1 LPNANTQRKPCI
13 PLSLSE
19 TITMNLD
26 SDSAFLSLLSSQ
38 RELLNQLSMD
48 SSVCKTSQNT
58 SPSEKKGQSDGL
70 GNSRSMKN
78 CTNQPITER
87 RSSLDTITSKRFS
100 LGFGSDP
107 LSFSFHDAKTDMVF
121 SAHKDLA
128 DLVGSKRSCLDDLKS
143 DEGVKRRKKR
153 RMSSMGF
160 FSPMFFDDD
169 EFKSSRRSSIAF
181 GCDENDPVVEEQEE
195 EQEDVPTEIKEELPE
210 VADET
215 EYAVVKKEVEHD
227 SKSDAEEEDDEDDA
241 STGSVSVRPV
251 KLDAPRLDPVK
262 FRTTMEAFHDA
273 MGMSQTSQQDIHDW
287 DRKMGLKRSHS
298 KTMRLSSR
306 SRKKLKA
313 IMKKEINSMA
323 LKC

>member
-1 LPNANTQRKPCI
+1 M
-13 PLSLSE
+13 S
-19 TITMNLD
+19 MD

-48 SSVCKTSQNT
+48 SSVRKTNQNT
-58 SPSEKKGQSDGL
+58 VPSEKKGQSDGL
-70 GNSRSMKN
+70 GKSRSMKN
-78 CTNQPITER
+78 CTNQPIMER

-128 DLVGSKRSCLDDLKS
+128 DLVGSKRSCLDDLKA

-160 FSPMFFDDD
+160 FSLMFFDDD
-169 EFKSSRRSSIAF
+169 EFKSSRRSSISF

-195 EQEDVPTEIKEELPE
+195 QEDVPVETNEEIPE
-210 VADET
+210 VTSET
-215 EYAVVKKEVEHD
+215 EDAVVKKEEEND
-227 SKSDAEEEDDEDDA
+227 SKSDDEEEDDEDDA

-251 KLDAPRLDPVK
+251 KFDAPRLDPVK
-262 FRTTMEAFHDA
+262 FRTTMEAFHDS
-273 MGMSQTSQQDIHDW
+273 MGLSQTSQQDIHDW

-323 LKC
+323 VKC